1 MAVLP
6 NNRRTVRM
14 LSLKQAI
21 LRLLPPYATPMRD
34 LLLSL
39 RSRIFIAAL
48 FRRLLRVA
56 AWGMAFTF
64 LLLAV
69 LAALILQRTPL
80 VDIDRSLTEEE
91 IAQARAILQTG
102 LRTSGED
109 GALNRLALSEDE
121 INATTNY
128 LFGQAGDKRAR
139 FRLEENALYFLAS
152 RRVPIP
158 RLEMFVNFQARA
170 ERDGSRLALRQVRIG
185 ALPLPVGL
193 IETAL
198 RLGGRYWTPARLYV
212 LADQSVESLIV
223 QQGQL
228 ALNYRW
234 DAESRE
240 KMRRMMTEITSKR
253 RLKRYQAEL
262 NTVLHSA
269 ELAARPT
276 LGQLLQPLA
285 GLARKR
291 SREHDP
297 VEENRALF
305 LVLSAY
311 LSGKSNANALA
322 FGIKDLPR
330 RTVLLR
336 NRLDLAKH
344 FSISAA
350 LAVAGDDLLADTAG
364 LVKEVSDS
372 HGHSGFNF
380 QDLAA
385 DIAGSRLGELAVAT
399 PKSAKK
405 LQKRLAQNA
414 GDEVL
419 LPDIRDLPENLGE
432 EEFHRRYGT
441 VSSPAFVALVR
452 DIEQRV
458 NDLPLYR
465 ELGEIAAGD

>member
-1 MAVLP
+1 MP
-6 NNRRTVRM
+6 RNNGRAACM
-14 LSLKQAI
+14 LSFKHAI
-21 LRLLPPYATPMRD
+21 HRLLPSYATPMRD

-39 RSRIFIAAL
+39 RSRFLIAAL
-48 FRRLLRVA
+48 FRRSAKVM

-64 LLLAV
+64 LFSAV
-69 LAALILQRTPL
+69 LAVLILQRSPL
-80 VDIDRSLTEEE
+80 VDIDRSLTPEE

-102 LRTSGED
+102 LRASGED
-109 GALNRLALSEDE
+109 GELNRLALSEEE

-128 LFGQAGDKRAR
+128 LFGLAGDRRAR
-139 FRLEENALYFLAS
+139 FRLEENVMSLSGSLRLPFS
-152 RRVPIP
+152 
-158 RLEMFVNFQARA
+158 RLELFLNVQVRA
-170 ERDGSRLALRQVRIG
+170 ERDGNRLAVRQARIG
-185 ALPLPVGL
+185 DLPVPLGV

-198 RLGGRYWTPARLYV
+198 RLGGRYWTPVRLYA

-223 QQGQL
+223 HDGQM
-228 ALNYRW
+228 ALDYRW
-234 DAESRE
+234 DAESRT

-262 NTVLHSA
+262 NAVLHSV

-285 GLARKR
+285 VLARKR

-330 RTVLLR
+330 RTVVLR

-344 FSISAA
+344 FTISAA
-350 LAVAGDDLLADTAG
+350 LAVTGDDTLADAAG

-372 HGHSGFNF
+372 HGRSGFNF

-385 DIAGSRLGELAVAT
+385 DIAGARLGELAVAT
-399 PKSAKK
+399 RKSAKK

-432 EEFHRRYGT
+432 EEFHRRFGT
-441 VSSPAFVALVR
+441 VGSLAFAAMMR
-452 DIEQRV
+452 DIERRV

-465 ELGEIAAGD
+465 DLGEIAASD

>member
-1 MAVLP
+1 
-6 NNRRTVRM
+6 
-14 LSLKQAI
+14 
-21 LRLLPPYATPMRD
+21 MRD
-34 LLLSL
+34 LLDPL
-39 RSRIFIAAL
+39 RFRLPGIGL
-48 FRRLLRVA
+48 FRRAARVV
-56 AWGMAFTF
+56 AWGMAFS
-64 LLLAV
+64 LLLLV
-69 LAALILQRTPL
+69 ILAALILQRTPW
-80 VDIDRSLTEEE
+80 VDIDRPLTPEE

-102 LRTSGED
+102 LRTSAA
-109 GALNRLALSEDE
+109 GAEVNRLALTEEE

-128 LFGQAGDKRAR
+128 LFGQAGDRRAR
-139 FRLEENALYFLAS
+139 FRLEENTVYLSAS
-152 RRVPIP
+152 RRLPLA
-158 RLEMFVNFQARA
+158 RLETFLNFQVRA
-170 ERDGSRLALRQVRIG
+170 ERDGNGLAARQVRIG
-185 ALPLPVGL
+185 DLPLPAGL
-193 IETAL
+193 VDSAL
-198 RLGGRYWTPARLYV
+198 RYGSRYWTPARLYA
-212 LADQSVESLIV
+212 LAEQSVEGLVIHH
-223 QQGQL
+223 GQM
-228 ALNYRW
+228 ALDYRW
-234 DAESRE
+234 DVESQA
-240 KMRRMMTEITSKR
+240 KMRRTMAEITSKR

-262 NTVLHSA
+262 NAVLHQA

-285 GLARKR
+285 ALARKR

-322 FGIKDLPR
+322 FGVKDLPR
-330 RTVLLR
+330 RTVVLR

-350 LAVAGDDLLADTAG
+350 LGVAGDDTLADAAG

-372 HGHSGFNF
+372 HGRSGFNF

-385 DIAGSRLGELAVAT
+385 DIAGARLGELAVAT
-399 PKSAKK
+399 HKSAKR

-419 LPDIRDLPENLGE
+419 LPDIRDLPENLGAD
-432 EEFHRRYGT
+432 EFRRRFGT
-441 VSSPAFVALVR
+441 VGSPPFAALMR
-452 DIEQRV
+452 DIERRV